1 MADKKGL
8 KQWLWERRNSTR
20 LAYVLQ
26 LATRILTSF
35 MSLVWIRLLVDAMGL
50 EINGAYL
57 AFQKLISL
65 GGLGDLGMG
74 AIVGIRSGQ
83 YLGQGRTRELQ
94 QFLASARIVF
104 LILALVAAG
113 VVLLF
118 TPWLP
123 RWFQLDQGAGTGSM
137 RLLFA
142 VGAVLVAGVVLSSY
156 VGNLNYACGN
166 VTWPVIP
173 AFILFQC
180 SMLGH
185 WLLARQHLPL
195 WIQCLPYVAS
205 SGAGLLLLR
214 LYVRA
219 SHPAVAGVFPLKLDW
234 RMAVSLTENSF
245 WAYLCGLGNSIYR
258 NTDGLVISAG
268 FKPGTL
274 PVYDYN
280 YKFCEIAVFVAVTAS
295 FVSLP
300 KITQWMAS
308 ADRQDQDRVRK
319 EARRLNQFQT
329 MIGCAAA
336 LAYLA
341 GNDLFMHV
349 WRLHKENPIPPV
361 SLPLQLAFALNMAV
375 TAGGDA
381 GLQMMLRSGKHGL
394 RIGGGLVGLTG
405 LLNLGLSILAM
416 TRGSLL
422 GIAMATVLAESVL
435 RLASSF
441 YTCRKLQ
448 IRWLPWA
455 MRAWLVPVAG
465 VLFAAW
471 LRWKLPFD
479 SAQNISLLIAAYLA
493 MALGTAWML
502 GITPAFIKAE
512 LAIVR
517 GFFRN

>member
-1 MADKKGL
+1 MADKNGL
-8 KQWLWERRNSTR
+8 KQWLWEQRNSTR

-26 LATRILTSF
+26 LASRILTSA
-35 MSLVWIRLLVDAMGL
+35 MGLVWTRLLVGAMGL
-50 EINGAYL
+50 EVNSAYI
-57 AFQKLISL
+57 AFQKIVSL

-74 AIVGIRSGQ
+74 GVVGIRVGR
-83 YLGQGRTRELQ
+83 YLGQGNTKEIQR
-94 QFLASARIVF
+94 FLASARMVF
-104 LILALVAAG
+104 LMMALTAG
-113 VVLLF
+113 CAVLLF

-123 RWFQLDQGAGTGSM
+123 GWLQFDKVTGIGSTG
-137 RLLFA
+137 LLFA
-142 VGAVLVAGVVLSSY
+142 VGAVLVAGIVMSSY
-156 VGNLNYACGN
+156 VSNLNYACGN

-173 AFILFQC
+173 AFLLFQC
-180 SMLGH
+180 SILGH

-205 SGAGLLLLR
+205 AGAGMWLIR

-219 SHPAVAGVFPLKLDW
+219 SHPAMAGVFPLKLDW
-234 RMAVSLTENSF
+234 RLVVSLTENSF
-245 WAYLCGLGNSIYR
+245 WFYLCSLGNTIYR
-258 NTDGLVISAG
+258 STDGLVISAG
-268 FKPGTL
+268 FKPGL
-274 PVYDYN
+274 LAVYEYN
-280 YKFCEIAVFVAVTAS
+280 YKFCDIAVFVALTAS

-308 ADRQDQDRVRK
+308 TDPRDQDRVRT

-329 MIGCAAA
+329 LIGCTAA

-341 GNDLFMHV
+341 ANDLFMHV
-349 WRLHKENPIPPV
+349 WWAHSDKPIPPAA
-361 SLPLQLAFALNMAV
+361 LPLQLAFALNMAV

-381 GLQMMLRSGKHGL
+381 GLQLMLRSGKQGL
-394 RIGGGLVGLTG
+394 RIGGGLVGLTA

-435 RLASSF
+435 RLSSGF

-448 IRWLPWA
+448 IRWLPWV